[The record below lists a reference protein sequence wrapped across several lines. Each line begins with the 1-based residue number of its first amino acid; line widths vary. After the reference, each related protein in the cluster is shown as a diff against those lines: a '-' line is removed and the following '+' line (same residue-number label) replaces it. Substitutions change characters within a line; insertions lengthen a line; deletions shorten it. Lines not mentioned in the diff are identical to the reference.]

1 MQGKMMAAHITR
13 SAALCAVVLFSGGF
27 FTSILEADAQS
38 GYNGGKTQVQ
48 NIAPAP
54 GQTPVLNQAPSQ
66 TFPIQAT
73 QNIAVPTELIVTTT
87 PNVDGFRIREYRGIV
102 RGVMVREPTM
112 GQNFK
117 AGFQGIFGGKIGAY
131 TQLSEQGRQ
140 QAYDA
145 MVQQAKAL
153 NANAVVNVRY
163 DSDSFS
169 MGNGLFASSVV
180 CYGTAVML
188 EPAVNR
194 P

>member
-1 MQGKMMAAHITR
+1 MQEKMMNVLITR
-13 SAALCAVVLFSGGF
+13 SLALCAAVLFSGGF
-27 FTSILEADAQS
+27 FSLVLKADAQS
-38 GYNGGKTQVQ
+38 GYNSDRPPVQ
-48 NIAPAP
+48 NIAP
-54 GQTPVLNQAPSQ
+54 VSNQAPSQ
-66 TFPIQAT
+66 TFPAQAT
-73 QNIAVPTELIVTTT
+73 QNIAVPTELIITTT

>member
-1 MQGKMMAAHITR
+1 MRVKTEAFGARCGAIAAICAAITIFAGAAYAGAP
-13 SAALCAVVLFSGGF
+13 SAV
-27 FTSILEADAQS
+27 AQS
-38 GYNGGKTQVQ
+38 AGQVSNQGQ
-48 NIAPAP
+48 NQGQNQSQIFPA
-54 GQTPVLNQAPSQ
+54 
-66 TFPIQAT
+66 QAT
-73 QNIAVPTELIVTTT
+73 QNIAVPTELIITTT

-188 EPAVNR
+188 EPAGNR
-194 P
+194 Q